1 MFYSTVSICFSTTTT
16 HLFAPRPLF
25 DSVATCVFFKTLFIN
40 IPRGAILKPSTP
52 TSSNEWNSLFLSS
65 FFSCFEIVNFPD
77 LSWIWILPPFRI
89 KNASKSKNLYSKI
102 RTPRFYSQI
111 KLFDLTATKPHTNT
125 HTHVYTKIQRKSKF
139 NESNETRRNRKA
151 NWNSVTKINCK
162 KKKDIFPKNRNSGV
176 LGILSVKPWQFR
188 SLAICVEQRVTGR
201 SNSLGRGACKV
212 SVSEKVERML
222 IQRRI
227 IWNYNRRYVAA
238 FSLEV

>member
-1 MFYSTVSICFSTTTT
+1 MFYSTVSICFSTTAT

-52 TSSNEWNSLFLSS
+52 TSSNEWNSLFLS
-65 FFSCFEIVNFPD
+65 FFFLCFEIVNFPD

-102 RTPRFYSQI
+102 RIPRFYSQI

-125 HTHVYTKIQRKSKF
+125 HTHMYIQRYKE
-139 NESNETRRNRKA
+139 NRNSTNR
-151 NWNSVTKINCK
+151 TKLEGIGK
-162 KKKDIFPKNRNSGV
+162 RIEILSQRLIAKKKDIFPKNRNSGV

-212 SVSEKVERML
+212 SVSEKAERML

>member
-77 LSWIWILPPFRI
+77 LFWIWILPPFRI
-89 KNASKSKNLYSKI
+89 KNVSKSKNLYSKI
-102 RTPRFYSQI
+102 RIPRFYSQI

-125 HTHVYTKIQRKSKF
+125 HTHMYIQRYK
-139 NESNETRRNRKA
+139 E
-151 NWNSVTKINCK
+151 
-162 KKKDIFPKNRNSGV
+162 NRNSTNRTKLEGI
-176 LGILSVKPWQFR
+176 GKRIEILSQRLIAKKKRYLFKKPKFGRFGNFIGQAVTIHWPFAWSKEWQVDR
-188 SLAICVEQRVTGR
+188 IL
-201 SNSLGRGACKV
+201 LGEVRARFQLPRRWRGC
-212 SVSEKVERML
+212 
-222 IQRRI
+222 
-227 IWNYNRRYVAA
+227 
-238 FSLEV
+238 

>member
-1 MFYSTVSICFSTTTT
+1 MFYSTVSICFSTTAT

-52 TSSNEWNSLFLSS
+52 TSSNEWNSLFLS
-65 FFSCFEIVNFPD
+65 FFFLCFEIVNFPD

-102 RTPRFYSQI
+102 RIPRFYSQI

-151 NWNSVTKINCK
+151 NWNSITKINCK
-162 KKKDIFPKNRNSGV
+162 KKRYLSKKPKFGRFGNFIGQAV
-176 LGILSVKPWQFR
+176 TISVIGH
-188 SLAICVEQRVTGR
+188 L
-201 SNSLGRGACKV
+201 RGAK
-212 SVSEKVERML
+212 SDRSIEFSWERCV
-222 IQRRI
+222 QG
-227 IWNYNRRYVAA
+227 
-238 FSLEV
+238 FSCREGGEDVNSTADYLKL

>member
-65 FFSCFEIVNFPD
+65 FFSCFEIVNFAD
-77 LSWIWILPPFRI
+77 LFWIWILPPFRI

-102 RTPRFYSQI
+102 RIPRFYSQI

-125 HTHVYTKIQRKSKF
+125 HTHMYIQRYKE
-139 NESNETRRNRKA
+139 NRNSTNR
-151 NWNSVTKINCK
+151 TKLEGIGK
-162 KKKDIFPKNRNSGV
+162 RIEILSQRLIAKKKDIFPKNRNSGV
-176 LGILSVKPWQFR
+176 WEFYRSSRDNFGHWPFAWSKEWQVDRILLGEVRARFQLPRRW
-188 SLAICVEQRVTGR
+188 
-201 SNSLGRGACKV
+201 RGC
-212 SVSEKVERML
+212 
-222 IQRRI
+222 
-227 IWNYNRRYVAA
+227 
-238 FSLEV
+238 